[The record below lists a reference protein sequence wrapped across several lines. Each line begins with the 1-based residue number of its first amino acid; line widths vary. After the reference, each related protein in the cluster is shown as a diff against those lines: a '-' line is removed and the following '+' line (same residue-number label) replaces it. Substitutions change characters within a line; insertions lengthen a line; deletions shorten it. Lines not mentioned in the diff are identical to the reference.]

1 MGGWGYIFFR
11 KFTLVTFLKVW
22 PSWHMFPVLYPRDI
36 LHFYFYPRDI
46 THSTLVTFL
55 FSPSWQGWGYIFF
68 SLTLVTF
75 LPWPSWHKDYI
86 PSWHK
91 KQLPS
96 WLYILTPLCTVIKW
110 KSPIPVFASVSYEKR
125 KPQTR
130 PQVFS
135 IPAGV
140 SDFKRKGY
148 FLHC

>member
-55 FSPSWQGWGYIFF
+55 FSPSWQGWGYIFL

-110 KSPIPVFASVSYEKR
+110 KSPLWISFVNCGDVG
-125 KPQTR
+125 QTSNEIFTSHSMEWR
-130 PQVFS
+130 WVRNK
-135 IPAGV
+135 IL
-140 SDFKRKGY
+140 DFQ
-148 FLHC
+148 